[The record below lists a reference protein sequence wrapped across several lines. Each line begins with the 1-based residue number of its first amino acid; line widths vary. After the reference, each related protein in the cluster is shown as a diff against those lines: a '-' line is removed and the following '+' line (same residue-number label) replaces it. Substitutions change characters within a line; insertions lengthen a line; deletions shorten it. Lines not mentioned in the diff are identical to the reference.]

1 MKKKI
6 AILLLLV
13 PTQAGAV
20 EGYTVFNGP
29 DVPIAEAA
37 GDTFPRY
44 DLTMLCRRAW
54 PGDAKTTQAAR
65 TACET
70 RQSRLAGLA
79 SHGWNKLPAQAKARC
94 AKRADTSGSQPYT
107 VLFSCVNAANF
118 IVERQD
124 TAREIANLIRKQNG
138 LPPVDD
144 LSVGSIE

>member
-6 AILLLLV
+6 ALFLLLATT
-13 PTQAGAV
+13 PAGAV

-29 DVPIAEAA
+29 DVPIAASA

-44 DLTMLCRRAW
+44 DLATLCRKAW

-70 RQSRLAGLA
+70 RQSRLAGLI
-79 SHGWNKLPAQAKARC
+79 SYGWNKIPTQAQAKC
-94 AKRADTSGSQPYT
+94 TKRADNAGSQPYT
-107 VLFSCVNAANF
+107 VLFSCVNAAHF
-118 IVERQD
+118 VEERQE

-138 LPPVDD
+138 QPPVDD